1 MAKDMHRRA
10 VSERNDF
17 ITGILLGALVIGW
30 LLYDG
35 IREIADLVGAPGTVT
50 VTTRVPEF
58 RADVPIG
65 DGADAVIESATLSVS
80 GVSPVSVV
88 ALVLAIGLQSL
99 LLIGTTVLAVLL
111 CLRLMRGVLFDR
123 TNTRLTYAV
132 SVGLLAAAVVR
143 PFFRNMGLNGVFAA
157 LGGDFDGQWTLLADS
172 SPLFIA
178 AIAAGVAA
186 IVFRRGYA
194 LQKDTEG
201 LV

>member
-1 MAKDMHRRA
+1 MAKDTRRREI
-10 VSERNDF
+10 SERNDF

-35 IREIADLVGAPGTVT
+35 IRRIADLVGVPGTVT

-65 DGADAVIESATLSVS
+65 DAADAV
-80 GVSPVSVV
+80 
-88 ALVLAIGLQSL
+88 
-99 LLIGTTVLAVLL
+99 
-111 CLRLMRGVLFDR
+111 
-123 TNTRLTYAV
+123 
-132 SVGLLAAAVVR
+132 VG